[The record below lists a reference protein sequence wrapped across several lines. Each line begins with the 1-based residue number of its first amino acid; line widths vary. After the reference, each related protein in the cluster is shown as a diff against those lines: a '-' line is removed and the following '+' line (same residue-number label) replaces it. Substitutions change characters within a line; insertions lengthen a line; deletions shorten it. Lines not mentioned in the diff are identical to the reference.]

1 MQKDDSDSFGIVN
14 LATFDAWKL
23 QQAISTLYILN
34 PAPKAHA
41 EEEKEHQHQLQL
53 TVRSSSDPCHF
64 ERFHLF
70 TPIR

>member
-23 QQAISTLYILN
+23 QQAISTLHVLN

-41 EEEKEHQHQLQL
+41 EEGKEHQH
-53 TVRSSSDPCHF
+53 
-64 ERFHLF
+64 
-70 TPIR
+70 